1 MSAPVPANE
10 SERLAALRRYRVLD
24 TLPERDFDD
33 LTFLAARICGTPIAL
48 VTLVDADRQWFK
60 AKVGIDAKETSR
72 EVAFCSHAILQSDL
86 LIVPDACADVR
97 FSTNPLVTGPPHIRF
112 YAGAPLITSDGH
124 ALGTLCVID
133 LMPHELTA
141 EQAHA
146 LRALSRQVVTQL
158 ELRKARTDLES
169 ALQKIEE
176 RWRAVFDKSPHW
188 CRLNRRER
196 PLSGGELRLRE
207 NAGLH
212 RGGATEALVLRRHSR
227 GVPPTQSGTC
237 YGDVDRKS
245 PAV

>member
-10 SERLAALRRYRVLD
+10 SERVAALRRYRVLD

-60 AKVGIDAKETSR
+60 AKVGIDAAETSR

-112 YAGAPLITSDGH
+112 YAGAPLITPDGH

-158 ELRKARTDLES
+158 ELRRARTDLES

-176 RWRAVFDKSPHW
+176 RWRAVFDKSPIGVALTDEKGRFLAVN
-188 CRLNRRER
+188 CAYEKM
-196 PLSGGELRLRE
+196 LSYTEEELRKLSFFDV
-207 NAGLH
+207 
-212 RGGATEALVLRRHSR
+212 T
-227 GVPPTQSGTC
+227 GTC
-237 YGDVDRKS
+237 NGDVDRKS